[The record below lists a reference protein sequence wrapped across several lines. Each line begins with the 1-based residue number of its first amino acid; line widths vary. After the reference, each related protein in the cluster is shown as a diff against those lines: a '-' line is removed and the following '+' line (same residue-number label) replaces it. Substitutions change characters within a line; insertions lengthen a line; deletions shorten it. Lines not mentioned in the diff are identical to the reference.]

1 MCDEVFAFRL
11 VKVVPKSLDVMAN
24 ITNMGQYK
32 CLKES
37 LGDILDRHDAN
48 ACQKTHKDPDLP
60 EFQLDKQRKAGDV

>member
-1 MCDEVFAFRL
+1 
-11 VKVVPKSLDVMAN
+11 MAN

-48 ACQKTHKDPDLP
+48 ACQKTHKNPDLP
-60 EFQLDKQRKAGDV
+60 EFQLGKQRKAGDV